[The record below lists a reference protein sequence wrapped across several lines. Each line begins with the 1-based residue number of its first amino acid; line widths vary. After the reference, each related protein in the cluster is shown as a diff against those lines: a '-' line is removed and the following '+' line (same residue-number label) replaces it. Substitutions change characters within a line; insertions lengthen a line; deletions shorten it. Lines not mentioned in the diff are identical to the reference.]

1 MSSIILKSGSKVIVA
16 KRESNSDVE
25 FSIARVVG
33 AWRRTDQ
40 TRAGGA
46 ARRDQ
51 PLSNLSDLID
61 DRAFRHQLADTTVG
75 VLREAKGL
83 LA

>member
-1 MSSIILKSGSKVIVA
+1 M
-16 KRESNSDVE
+16 E
-25 FSIARVVG
+25 FSMARVVG

-51 PLSNLSDLID
+51 PLSNLSNLID
-61 DRAFRHQLADTTVG
+61 DRAFRHHGAPRDTGTRHTAFTA
-75 VLREAKGL
+75 LDSFLYR
-83 LA
+83 

>member
-1 MSSIILKSGSKVIVA
+1 MA
-16 KRESNSDVE
+16 K
-25 FSIARVVG
+25 VVG

-51 PLSNLSDLID
+51 PLSNLSNLID
-61 DRAFRHQLADTTVG
+61 DRARGARSGIRRAGSSLTGERFLIVILTFVI
-75 VLREAKGL
+75 LRGSE
-83 LA
+83 